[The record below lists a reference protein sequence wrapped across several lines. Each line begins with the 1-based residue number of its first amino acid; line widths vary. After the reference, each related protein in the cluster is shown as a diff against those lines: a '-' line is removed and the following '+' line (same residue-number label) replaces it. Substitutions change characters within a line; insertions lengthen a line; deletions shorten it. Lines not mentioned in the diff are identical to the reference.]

1 VRGLPVEGVP
11 RERSGRLMCGIVGYV
26 GPREAA
32 PVLLDGL
39 RRLEY
44 RGYDS
49 AGIAVLD
56 QGGFFIARAEG
67 KLSALV
73 EKLNGSAPPGTTGI
87 GHTRWAT
94 HGKPIERNAHPH
106 LSGNRRIAVI
116 HNGII
121 ENFAERKKALKAQG
135 QEFLSDTDTE
145 VFAHEVERRYE
156 GDLFAA
162 VRAARQTL
170 VGAYAVVVSSVDEPG
185 VLVAARSGPPI
196 VLGVGEGENFVAS
209 DATAVLPWTRKVI
222 FLEDGDVARVD
233 AKTIRI
239 VDVDGNDTT
248 REARVLSWDAVSAEK
263 GGYLHFMAKE
273 IHEQPVA
280 VAESMGGKVSLETG
294 DLEFDDPL
302 LSADRAA
309 RIDRVLLLACGTSWH
324 ASLIGKFLI
333 ERMARLPV
341 EVDYGSEFRYRAPV
355 VSEATLAI
363 GVSQSGETADT
374 VAALQEA
381 RRQGASLGAIVNV
394 PGSQIARMAEAVW
407 PTHAGPEIGVASTKA
422 FTTQLVVF
430 FLIAARLR
438 EARGIRKGLTREEIS
453 ALARLPGLME
463 KAIHK
468 EARIEALARKLSHY
482 HDFLYLGRGMHY
494 PIALEGAL
502 KLKEIS
508 YIHAE
513 GYPAG
518 EMKHGPIALI
528 SEAMPV
534 VVLAPRDGWREK
546 TISNLREVKSRD
558 ARAIVV
564 ATEIDDEIEELADD
578 VIEIPETIPE
588 LQPIVSVI
596 PLQLL
601 AYHIAVILGCD
612 VDQPRNLAKSVTV
625 E

>member
-1 VRGLPVEGVP
+1 
-11 RERSGRLMCGIVGYV
+11 MCGIVGYV
-26 GPREAA
+26 GAREAA

-56 QGGFFIARAEG
+56 QERFFIARAEG

-73 EKLNGSAPPGTTGI
+73 DKLNGSTPPGTTGI

-94 HGKPIERNAHPH
+94 HGKPVERNAHPH

-162 VRAARQTL
+162 VRTARQTL

-233 AKTIRI
+233 AKSIRI
-239 VDVDGNDTT
+239 VDADGNETT

-302 LSADRAA
+302 LSAERAA

-422 FTTQLVVF
+422 FTTQLLVF

>member
-1 VRGLPVEGVP
+1 
-11 RERSGRLMCGIVGYV
+11 MCGIVGYV
-26 GPREAA
+26 GTRNAA

-39 RRLEY
+39 KRLEY

-49 AGIAVLD
+49 AGIAVLND
-56 QGGFFIARAEG
+56 GEFFIARAEG

-73 EKLNGSAPPGTTGI
+73 NKLNGDLPPGTTGI

-94 HGKPIERNAHPH
+94 HGKPIEKNAHPH

-121 ENFAERKKALKAQG
+121 ENFAERKRALKAKG
-135 QEFLSDTDTE
+135 QVFLSDTDTE
-145 VFAHEVERRYE
+145 VFAHEVEGAYR
-156 GDLFAA
+156 GDLFTA
-162 VRAARQTL
+162 VRDARKTL
-170 VGAYAVVVSSVDEPG
+170 VGAYAVVVSSIDEPG

-209 DATAVLPWTRKVI
+209 DATAVLPWTRRVI

-233 AKTIRI
+233 AGSIRI
-239 VDVDGNDTT
+239 IDGEGN
-248 REARVLSWDAVSAEK
+248 EAQRPVRTLSWDAVSAEK
-263 GGYLHFMAKE
+263 SGYHHFMLKE

-294 DLEFDDPL
+294 ALEFDDAL
-302 LSADRAA
+302 LSPERAA
-309 RIDRVLLLACGTSWH
+309 GIDRVLLLACGTSWH
-324 ASLIGKFLI
+324 ASLVGKFLI
-333 ERMARLPV
+333 ERMARIPV
-341 EVDYGSEFRYRAPV
+341 EVDYGSEFRYRDPV
-355 VSEATLAI
+355 VSESTLAI

-422 FTTQLVVF
+422 FTTQLLVL

-438 EARGIRKGLTREEIS
+438 EVRGIRTGLTREEVS
-453 ALARLPGLME
+453 ALAQLPGLME
-463 KAIHK
+463 KTIRK
-468 EARIEALARKLSHY
+468 EPQIEALARKLSHFR
-482 HDFLYLGRGMHY
+482 DFLYLGRGTHY

-534 VVLAPRDGWREK
+534 MVLAPKDGWREK
-546 TISNLREVKSRD
+546 TLSSLREVKSRD

-564 ATEIDDEIEELADD
+564 ATEIDAEIEELADD
-578 VIEIPETIPE
+578 VIEIPETILE
-588 LQPIVSVI
+588 LQPILSVI
-596 PLQLL
+596 PLQLF
-601 AYHIAVILGCD
+601 AYHVAVTLGCD

>member
-1 VRGLPVEGVP
+1 
-11 RERSGRLMCGIVGYV
+11 V
-26 GPREAA
+26 GPREAT

-49 AGIAVLD
+49 AGIAVLED
-56 QGGFFIARAEG
+56 GKFFIARAEG
-67 KLSALV
+67 KLGALV
-73 EKLNGSAPPGTTGI
+73 DKLNGNTPPGTTGI

-121 ENFAERKKALKAQG
+121 ENFAERKRLLKSEG
-135 QEFLSDTDTE
+135 EVFLSDTDTE
-145 VFAHEVERRYE
+145 VFAHEVERHYR

-162 VRAARQTL
+162 VREARQTL

-209 DATAVLPWTRKVI
+209 DATAVLPWTRRVI

-233 AKTIRI
+233 AGSIRI
-239 VDVDGNDTT
+239 VDAEGN
-248 REARVLSWDAVSAEK
+248 EAERAVRTIAWDAVSAEK
-263 GGYLHFMAKE
+263 SGYLHFMAKE

-294 DLEFDDPL
+294 ELEFDDPL
-302 LSADRAA
+302 LSPDRAS

-324 ASLIGKFLI
+324 ASLVGKFLI
-333 ERMARLPV
+333 ERMARIPV

-363 GVSQSGETADT
+363 VVSQSGETADT

-422 FTTQLVVF
+422 FTTQLLVF

-438 EARGIRKGLTREEIS
+438 EARGIRAGLTAEEKA
-453 ALARLPGLME
+453 ALAQLQGLME

-468 EARIEALARKLSHY
+468 EPQIQALAKKLSHFR
-482 HDFLYLGRGMHY
+482 DFLYLGRGTHY

-502 KLKEIS
+502 KLKDIS

-528 SEAMPV
+528 SEEMPV
-534 VVLAPRDGWREK
+534 IVLAPRDGWREK
-546 TISNLREVKSRD
+546 TLSNLREVKSRD

-564 ATEIDDEIEELADD
+564 ATQVDEEIEELADD

-596 PLQLL
+596 PLQLF
-601 AYHIAVILGCD
+601 AYHVAVVLGCD